1 MLFQSFCE
9 FAEIR
14 EMILNI
20 TAEPKSY
27 RNGRWNRFRMLLDL
41 EPDRLG
47 AIQAQDDGQR
57 SVQFAL
63 TRIQGKWKIRILS
76 KLQHGPVRLSQLR
89 KMLPPSQKKELT
101 PYVRELESAGLIVR
115 IDRSG
120 RRPYV
125 EYSLSDPLG
134 VSALHLFNALTQMR

>member
-1 MLFQSFCE
+1 
-9 FAEIR
+9 
-14 EMILNI
+14 MILNM

-41 EPDRLG
+41 GPDRLG
-47 AIQAQDDGQR
+47 AIQAQDHGER
-57 SVQFAL
+57 FVQFAL

-120 RRPYV
+120 GRPYV

-134 VSALHLFNALTQMR
+134 VSALHLINALAQMR